1 MADLIARLDEGAAD
15 IMRAYDSKLERNAA
29 CLLIAD
35 GGSGARI
42 RHGND
47 YIRLDRA
54 FDGKLFADALADRID
69 RGAVDDRIGP
79 REIDML
85 EDAGAGT
92 NRRERPDRADAP
104 LRHDHQLARFDRA
117 PEGCADHLQPARF
130 RRVDVDLGDGKS
142 TRLTSSQQR

>member
-1 MADLIARLDEGAAD
+1 M
-15 IMRAYDSKLERNAA
+15 
-29 CLLIAD
+29 
-35 GGSGARI
+35 I
-42 RHGND
+42 RRPPISTRTD
-47 YIRLDRA
+47 TLFPYTTLFRSA

-117 PEGCADHLQPARF
+117 QEGCAHHVQRDSV
-130 RRVDVDLGDGKS
+130 RRDDAALVEAGPPPRAEAQGI
-142 TRLTSSQQR
+142 TG

>member
-1 MADLIARLDEGAAD
+1 M
-15 IMRAYDSKLERNAA
+15 
-29 CLLIAD
+29 
-35 GGSGARI
+35 I
-42 RHGND
+42 RRPPISTRTD
-47 YIRLDRA
+47 TLFPYTTLFRSA

-92 NRRERPDRADAP
+92 NRRERPERADAP

-117 PEGCADHLQPARF
+117 QEGCADTVQRDRF
-130 RRVDVDLGDGKS
+130 RRDDIALVEPAHHPGAS
-142 TRLTSSQQR
+142 ATRNTAVGPASGRHADRNS